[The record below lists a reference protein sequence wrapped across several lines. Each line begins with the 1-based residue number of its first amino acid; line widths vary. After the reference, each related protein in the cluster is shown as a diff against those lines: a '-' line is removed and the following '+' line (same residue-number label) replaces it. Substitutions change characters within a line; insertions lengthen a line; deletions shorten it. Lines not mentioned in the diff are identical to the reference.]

1 MPCSNNQEFMKSVKV
16 QKKEIPQ
23 SKMLELNMPTG
34 TQNLNDCVKGLF
46 QSWGWKQTCGIEENV
61 NENFHRTNLPV
72 SHFLSMSCVCPPLH
86 LRWIDFGY
94 LPIISQRLLT
104 WKCYVDD
111 KNQA

>member
-86 LRWIDFGY
+86 LRWILSSRLWVLAYY
-94 LPIISQRLLT
+94 LSETSHVEMLCR
-104 WKCYVDD
+104 
-111 KNQA
+111 